1 MIRKI
6 DISGTWGFRA
16 DGEKKGI
23 KAEYFTAAPE
33 DTIELPSTTSIAK
46 KGAPDA
52 KHEDGSLTD
61 PYLFE
66 GWAWYYMT
74 VDFGDISGKTVELLL
89 ERTRKTELWVNG
101 RHAGGYD
108 SLSAPHRHDITEYA
122 VNGEN
127 SLCVLV
133 SNTDYSTKGGH
144 LTSPDTQTNWNG
156 ILGEMS
162 VIVSE
167 RVRISDIQ
175 AYPDVQSKS
184 VGLNITLEGTDS
196 AEIEIWGA
204 SSDGRTVDRAEYT
217 VTSGSMTDVPL
228 GEDAALWSEYS
239 PVIYTL
245 KAAIKGSADIFT
257 VHFGLR
263 SIAAE
268 GLDIKLNG
276 RKIFLRGKHDGMI
289 FPLTAAA
296 PTTVEEWHRVLSI
309 AKSWGINHYRF
320 HTCCP
325 PDAAFT
331 AADMLGIYMQPE
343 ICFWGTITAEPTE
356 ERDYL
361 VEEGRRMLREYG
373 NHPSFVMMSL
383 GNELWG
389 DPPTLDSI
397 LAEYHSLDSR
407 HLYTQGSNNFQFFPN
422 IQENDDF
429 FSGVRLSRERLIR
442 GSYAMCD
449 APLGFIQTDEP
460 NTAHSYDGLIFPEA
474 DESSEDGGAVE
485 IEIQYGTGVKR
496 VKAVGSSGLVP
507 TKPLVTHEV
516 GQYFVYPDYNEIEK
530 YMGVLKPYSLE
541 VFRERLKKAGMLS
554 YADRFHRA
562 SGMLAFQCYKLEI
575 EAAMRSEYLS
585 GFQLLDLQDF
595 SGQGVAL
602 VGMLNAFMEEKSFV
616 QENGL
621 REKWLGF
628 CSDVVILAEIQSF
641 VLTAGRSVEIP
652 VKIRNMSAESL
663 CGRTLK
669 WRFGSQSGEL
679 AIPESASEL
688 FTAGTITILPDA
700 SGRQCL
706 ALCIDGV
713 TENSYDMWVFD
724 APDGDFSIAESL
736 EINGRTVFI
745 TSDITRAES
754 LLHDGE
760 RVLCL
765 PNELRE
771 SIKGFYCADFWN
783 FPMFRAISESMGKEV
798 PVGTLG
804 LVIDCTHPAL
814 SGFPTEEYST
824 PQWYHIVSHADCAV
838 LDGTPEEYRPIVQMA
853 DNVERN
859 HKLALLYE
867 AEVGEGRLLVC
878 TARLSEIS
886 DRAEVQTLFR
896 GLTEYIASDAF
907 KPEFSADL
915 GALCLR

>member
-1 MIRKI
+1 MSYEAPALGPGGSPAAASPSSDDRRYLQLLAKSFPDRQSVYTEIINLEAICNLPAPTEHFMSDVHGEYEAFAHILNNCSGAIRERVAELFAGELDAGSQADLCTLIYYPREKLGLLHGECAI
-6 DISGTWGFRA
+6 DAPWYRATLMRLVRLARCLSDYYTRSKVRKAMPVEYAYIIDELLHTSSGDGVRRQEYHEQIIESIIETGAA
-16 DGEKKGI
+16 DDFIESLAALI
-23 KAEYFTAAPE
+23 KRLA
-33 DTIELPSTTSIAK
+33 
-46 KGAPDA
+46 
-52 KHEDGSLTD
+52 
-61 PYLFE
+61 
-66 GWAWYYMT
+66 
-74 VDFGDISGKTVELLL
+74 VDRLHLVGDIFDRG
-89 ERTRKTELWVNG
+89 
-101 RHAGGYD
+101 
-108 SLSAPHRHDITEYA
+108 PH
-122 VNGEN
+122 
-127 SLCVLV
+127 
-133 SNTDYSTKGGH
+133 
-144 LTSPDTQTNWNG
+144 PDR
-156 ILGEMS
+156 IL
-162 VIVSE
+162 
-167 RVRISDIQ
+167 
-175 AYPDVQSKS
+175 
-184 VGLNITLEGTDS
+184 
-196 AEIEIWGA
+196 
-204 SSDGRTVDRAEYT
+204 DRL
-217 VTSGSMTDVPL
+217 M
-228 GEDAALWSEYS
+228 
-239 PVIYTL
+239 
-245 KAAIKGSADIFT
+245 
-257 VHFGLR
+257 
-263 SIAAE
+263 
-268 GLDIKLNG
+268 
-276 RKIFLRGKHDGMI
+276 
-289 FPLTAAA
+289 
-296 PTTVEEWHRVLSI
+296 
-309 AKSWGINHYRF
+309 
-320 HTCCP
+320 
-325 PDAAFT
+325 
-331 AADMLGIYMQPE
+331 
-343 ICFWGTITAEPTE
+343 
-356 ERDYL
+356 
-361 VEEGRRMLREYG
+361 
-373 NHPSFVMMSL
+373 
-383 GNELWG
+383 
-389 DPPTLDSI
+389 
-397 LAEYHSLDSR
+397 EYHSLDSR

-442 GSYAMCD
+442 GSYAMCV

-530 YMGVLKPYSLE
+530 YTGVLKPYSLE

-783 FPMFRAISESMGKEV
+783 FPMFRAISESMGREV